1 MRKHVAMVMSIL
13 MLSAVFSVASAQA
26 DRPEINI
33 DRMAERL
40 GLDDT
45 QKQAIENIQAAAKPE
60 FEALQDKMKENQAAR
75 KALADR
81 VRGEVEEVL
90 TDEQRAKLAE
100 RRPGKNDR
108 RKSENRRNGGP
119 KRN

>member
-1 MRKHVAMVMSIL
+1 MRKHVVVIMSVLMV
-13 MLSAVFSVASAQA
+13 SAAFSVASAQGT
-26 DRPEINI
+26 RPEINI

-60 FEALQDKMKENQAAR
+60 IEALQEKMKENQAAR

-81 VRGEVEEVL
+81 VRGEIDEVL

-100 RRPGKNDR
+100 ARPGKKER
-108 RKSENRRNGGP
+108 RRPENRRNARP
-119 KRN
+119 RRN